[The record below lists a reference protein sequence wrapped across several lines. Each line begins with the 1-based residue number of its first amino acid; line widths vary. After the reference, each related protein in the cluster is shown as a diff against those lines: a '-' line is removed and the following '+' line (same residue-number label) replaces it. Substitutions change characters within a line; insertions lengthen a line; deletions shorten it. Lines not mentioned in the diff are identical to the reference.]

1 MLEEEYST
9 LFIYIQELARII
21 RKIMIEIKN
30 SHILNILIEFEDMI
44 GEMLNNK
51 KHNAIVTELFFR
63 GRKLNISLDLLHNL
77 ILLSKKC

>member
-1 MLEEEYST
+1 
-9 LFIYIQELARII
+9 
-21 RKIMIEIKN
+21 MIEIKK

-51 KHNAIVTELFFR
+51 KHNAIVTEVFFR
-63 GRKLNISLDLLHNL
+63 GRKLNISVDLLHNL